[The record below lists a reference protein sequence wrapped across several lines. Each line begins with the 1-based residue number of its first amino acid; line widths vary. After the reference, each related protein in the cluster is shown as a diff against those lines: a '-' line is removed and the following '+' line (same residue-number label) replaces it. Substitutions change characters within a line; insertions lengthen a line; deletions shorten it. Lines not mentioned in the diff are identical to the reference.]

1 MEDKSW
7 NTSCSSNIICPRQEH
22 TRDNAV
28 GFEISKHRVK
38 RVTKRGNGFEE
49 INAQVNRKGKGV
61 VLAPIG
67 EAEFG
72 VGEGDDVEMDRVIY
86 GGADDGGVDR
96 GSKDGDAGTT
106 RCKDLSHVDQ
116 GEQVALRHEREEKHV
131 EIISFGAHG

>member
-7 NTSCSSNIICPRQEH
+7 NTSRSGNIICPGQEH

-38 RVTKRGNGFEE
+38 RMTKRGNGFEE
-49 INAQVNRKGKGV
+49 INAQGKGV

-72 VGEGDDVEMDRVIY
+72 VGKGDDMEMNRVIY

-96 GSKDGDAGTT
+96 GSKYGDAGTT
-106 RCKDLSHVDQ
+106 RCKDLSHVYQ

-131 EIISFGAHG
+131 EIISSGAHG